1 MTSKEPDP
9 FAGLPERL
17 QGFAGLQAEID
28 AAGMGDPR
36 DRQIV
41 ELQAEVERLRTDL
54 HFQCR
59 GMVAERDE
67 EIEDLQAEVEQLRQH
82 DHEATNM
89 TIDQAQEIGRL
100 RAALRRIGVEV
111 LTRSEMQAIACEA
124 LAQEASPTD
133 ACT

>member
-17 QGFAGLQAEID
+17 QGFAGLRAEID

-36 DRQIV
+36 DRRIA
-41 ELQAEVERLRTDL
+41 ELEAK
-54 HFQCR
+54 
-59 GMVAERDE
+59 
-67 EIEDLQAEVEQLRQH
+67 VEQLRQH

-124 LAQEASPTD
+124 LAQEASPN
-133 ACT
+133 

>member
-1 MTSKEPDP
+1 MALVREN
-9 FAGLPERL
+9 
-17 QGFAGLQAEID
+17 
-28 AAGMGDPR
+28 
-36 DRQIV
+36 
-41 ELQAEVERLRTDL
+41 ERLR
-54 HFQCR
+54 
-59 GMVAERDE
+59 
-67 EIEDLQAEVEQLRQH
+67 AEVEQLRQH

-100 RAALRRIGVEV
+100 RAALRRIGVDGSTGSP